1 MSQPHWEIL
10 KDLAAKE
17 NIDLEI
23 VGFSEYTQPNP
34 ALTEGEID
42 LNAFQHILYLADHN
56 NNTGDDLQPI
66 GSTLIVPLPLYSDKH
81 EDVSEFTKG
90 EQVAIPNDATNQA
103 RALFVLESAGLITFT
118 GEPKVPTPDDV
129 DTAASTVVVRPVE
142 ASQTAG
148 LIGDPDI
155 AGVVVNNNFAS
166 DAGFDLDGYV
176 YADDPSSAG
185 AQPYINVIAA
195 RPEDVDNPVYQR
207 IVELYHDPSVTKSV
221 VESSGGTADDRRGLR
236 RGEAPAG
243 PQGHPGEPQGRRLT
257 HPLPGRGVSPTPLP
271 AHPREAARVP
281 HHRVP
286 RREQGV
292 RRPRRGPIRAVD
304 GVDLTIEA
312 GEIFGVIGYSGAG
325 KSTLVRLINGLE
337 RVDVRAAGRRRRR
350 RRDAHRAPAA
360 SSSAATSA

>member
-1 MSQPHWEIL
+1 MSETVPVLPPKSSGNRTGLIAGIVVVALVIVGAIVYFATRGSSDEPAASGGSTPATVVKLGTTDVSQPHWEIL
-10 KDLAAKE
+10 KDLAAEE

-66 GSTLIVPLPLYSDKH
+66 GSTLIVPLPLYSEKH
-81 EDVSEFTKG
+81 TEVSEFTKG

-118 GEPKVPTPDDV
+118 GAPKVPTPDDV
-129 DTAASTVVVRPVE
+129 DTAASTVVVRSVE

-195 RPEDVDNPVYQR
+195 RPDDVDNPVYQR
-207 IVELYHDPSVTKSV
+207 IVELYHDVTVTDSV
-221 VESSGGTADDRRGLR
+221 VESSGGTAVIVEGYD
-236 RGEAPAG
+236 
-243 PQGHPGEPQGRRLT
+243 
-257 HPLPGRGVSPTPLP
+257 
-271 AHPREAARVP
+271 AAKLQQVLKDT
-281 HHRVP
+281 
-286 RREQGV
+286 Q
-292 RRPRRGPIRAVD
+292 AN
-304 GVDLTIEA
+304 L
-312 GEIFGVIGYSGAG
+312 
-325 KSTLVRLINGLE
+325 K
-337 RVDVRAAGRRRRR
+337 AAG
-350 RRDAHRAPAA
+350 
-360 SSSAATSA
+360 

>member
-1 MSQPHWEIL
+1 MSESVPVLPPKSGGGRRNGLIAGIVVVALVVVGAIAYFATRGSSDEPTADGSTAPTVVKLGTTDVAQPHWEIL
-10 KDLAAKE
+10 KDLAAEE

-34 ALTEGEID
+34 AVTDGDID

-66 GSTLIVPLPLYSDKH
+66 GSTLIVPLPLYSEKH
-81 EDVSEFTKG
+81 TTVDEFTKG

-103 RALFVLESAGLITFT
+103 RALFVLEGAGLIAFT
-118 GEPKVPTPDDV
+118 GDPRSPTPDDI

-155 AGVVVNNNFAS
+155 AGVIVNNNFAS

-195 RPEDVDNPVYQR
+195 RPEDADNPVYQR
-207 IVELYHDPSVTKSV
+207 IVELYHDPSVTESV
-221 VESSGGTADDRRGLR
+221 VESSGGTAVIVEGYD
-236 RGEAPAG
+236 
-243 PQGHPGEPQGRRLT
+243 
-257 HPLPGRGVSPTPLP
+257 
-271 AHPREAARVP
+271 AAKLQQVLKDT
-281 HHRVP
+281 
-286 RREQGV
+286 Q
-292 RRPRRGPIRAVD
+292 AN
-304 GVDLTIEA
+304 L
-312 GEIFGVIGYSGAG
+312 
-325 KSTLVRLINGLE
+325 K
-337 RVDVRAAGRRRRR
+337 AAG
-350 RRDAHRAPAA
+350 
-360 SSSAATSA
+360 

>member
-1 MSQPHWEIL
+1 MSEPVPVLPPKNRPNRTGLIVGAVVAVLVIVGAIVFFTTRGSSDEPAASDGGSAPTVVKLGTTDVSQPHWAIL

-42 LNAFQHILYLADHN
+42 LNSFQHILYLADHN

-81 EDVSEFTKG
+81 KDVSEFTKG

-103 RALFVLESAGLITFT
+103 RALFVLESAGLISFT

-129 DTAASTVVVRPVE
+129 DTAASTVAVRPVE

-148 LIGDPDI
+148 LISDPDI

-221 VESSGGTADDRRGLR
+221 VESSGGTATIVEGYDAAKLQQVLKDT
-236 RGEAPAG
+236 EAN
-243 PQGHPGEPQGRRLT
+243 L
-257 HPLPGRGVSPTPLP
+257 
-271 AHPREAARVP
+271 
-281 HHRVP
+281 
-286 RREQGV
+286 
-292 RRPRRGPIRAVD
+292 
-304 GVDLTIEA
+304 
-312 GEIFGVIGYSGAG
+312 
-325 KSTLVRLINGLE
+325 K
-337 RVDVRAAGRRRRR
+337 AAG
-350 RRDAHRAPAA
+350 
-360 SSSAATSA
+360 

>member
-1 MSQPHWEIL
+1 MSESVPVLPPKSGGGRRNGLIAGIVVVALVVVGAIVYFATRGSSDEPAAEGSTAPTVVKLGTTDVSQPHWEIL

-34 ALTEGEID
+34 ALTDGDID

-66 GSTLIVPLPLYSDKH
+66 GSTLIVPLPLYSEKH
-81 EDVSEFTKG
+81 TTVDEFTKG

-103 RALFVLESAGLITFT
+103 RALFVLEGAGLITFT
-118 GEPKVPTPDDV
+118 GDPKSPTPDDV

-155 AGVVVNNNFAS
+155 AGVIVNNNFAS

-207 IVELYHDPSVTKSV
+207 IVELYHDPSVTESV
-221 VESSGGTADDRRGLR
+221 VESSGGTAVIVEGYD
-236 RGEAPAG
+236 
-243 PQGHPGEPQGRRLT
+243 
-257 HPLPGRGVSPTPLP
+257 
-271 AHPREAARVP
+271 AAKLQQVLKDT
-281 HHRVP
+281 
-286 RREQGV
+286 Q
-292 RRPRRGPIRAVD
+292 AN
-304 GVDLTIEA
+304 L
-312 GEIFGVIGYSGAG
+312 
-325 KSTLVRLINGLE
+325 K
-337 RVDVRAAGRRRRR
+337 AAG
-350 RRDAHRAPAA
+350 
-360 SSSAATSA
+360 

>member
-1 MSQPHWEIL
+1 MSDSVPVLPPKNGSGRRTGLIAAVVVVVLVVAGVIAYLATRGSSDDAAAGDGSTAPTVVRLGTTDVSQPHWEIL
-10 KDLAAKE
+10 KDLAAEE

-34 ALTEGEID
+34 ALTEDEID

-81 EDVSEFTKG
+81 EDVSEFIKG

-129 DTAASTVVVRPVE
+129 DTAASTVVVRSVE

-195 RPEDVDNPVYQR
+195 RPADVDNPVYQR
-207 IVELYHDPSVTKSV
+207 IVELYHDPSVTESV
-221 VESSGGTADDRRGLR
+221 IESSGGTAVIVEGYD
-236 RGEAPAG
+236 
-243 PQGHPGEPQGRRLT
+243 
-257 HPLPGRGVSPTPLP
+257 
-271 AHPREAARVP
+271 AAKLQQVLKDT
-281 HHRVP
+281 
-286 RREQGV
+286 Q
-292 RRPRRGPIRAVD
+292 AN
-304 GVDLTIEA
+304 L
-312 GEIFGVIGYSGAG
+312 
-325 KSTLVRLINGLE
+325 K
-337 RVDVRAAGRRRRR
+337 AAG
-350 RRDAHRAPAA
+350 
-360 SSSAATSA
+360 